1 MADEQDKWLTGDMAE
16 RLLRGESLEAVDS
29 SAPDQARK
37 LAEALA
43 ALSAGAAPATGE
55 LPGEQGALAAFRKV
69 REEAE
74 AERAAAA
81 FGTAGTG
88 AGSGADA
95 RDADSGLVR
104 IGRPARSGT
113 RSRRPAWARP
123 VRFALAAVVA
133 AGTLGGVAMAAGGGV
148 LPNPFRDE
156 HPKPVTSVSTA
167 QSSDRPTDTSSPR
180 PPLGLVPGT
189 PDGSLAP
196 SSGGSPSGTAAGPG
210 RDAGGQVTP
219 GSGDPSAAGTWRR
232 EAAAACRDLRDG
244 KELGGDRRRALENL
258 AGGPVRVTR
267 YCRAVLAEQNGSAG
281 QGKGQGGDTGNG
293 NGNGNG
299 NGKGGGNGKGDGEG
313 GGNGDGNGQGDDDA
327 HPGRGHG
334 RDQGGH
340 GGRHRGSVVSPAP
353 SAFAPVT
360 PGRRPGTPAASPSPS
375 YSAL

>member
-1 MADEQDKWLTGDMAE
+1 MADEQYKWLTGDMAE

-29 SAPDQARK
+29 SAPDQARR
-37 LAEALA
+37 LAEALG

-81 FGTAGTG
+81 FGAAGTG
-88 AGSGADA
+88 AGSGTGA
-95 RDADSGLVR
+95 RDADAGLVR

-156 HPKPVTSVSTA
+156 HPGPVTSVSTA
-167 QSSDRPTDTSSPR
+167 QSSDRPTATSSTR

-189 PDGSLAP
+189 PDGSSAAP
-196 SSGGSPSGTAAGPG
+196 PGGSPSGTAAGPG
-210 RDAGGQVTP
+210 RGAGGQATP
-219 GSGDPSAAGTWRR
+219 RSGDPSGTSGSWWR

-244 KELGGDRRRALENL
+244 KELGSDRRRALENL

-281 QGKGQGGDTGNG
+281 DDKGQGGDTGG
-293 NGNGNG
+293 
-299 NGKGGGNGKGDGEG
+299 GKGDGNGKGDGSG
-313 GGNGDGNGQGDDDA
+313 KGDGNGDGNGQGDDDG

-334 RDQGGH
+334 RDRGGH

-353 SAFAPVT
+353 SAFVPVT
-360 PGRRPGTPAASPSPS
+360 PGRRSHPPAPSPSAS

>member
-1 MADEQDKWLTGDMAE
+1 MADEQYKWLTGDMAE

-37 LAEALA
+37 LAEALG
-43 ALSAGAAPATGE
+43 ALSAEAAPATGE

-81 FGTAGTG
+81 FGAAGTG
-88 AGSGADA
+88 GGSGTGA
-95 RDADSGLVR
+95 RDRDAGLVR
-104 IGRPARSGT
+104 IGRPTRSGT
-113 RSRRPAWARP
+113 RSRRPGWARP
-123 VRFALAAVVA
+123 VRFALAAAVA

-156 HPKPVTSVSTA
+156 HPGPVSSVSTA
-167 QSSDRPTDTSSPR
+167 QSSGRPTATSSPR
-180 PPLGLVPGT
+180 PPLNIAPGT
-189 PDGSLAP
+189 PDGSSAP
-196 SSGGSPSGTAAGPG
+196 SLGGSPSGTAAGPG
-210 RDAGGQVTP
+210 RDAAEQVTP
-219 GSGDPSAAGTWRR
+219 GPGDPSGTWWR

-244 KELGGDRRRALENL
+244 KELGNDRRRALENL

-267 YCRAVLAEQNGSAG
+267 YCRGVLAEQNGSAG
-281 QGKGQGGDTGNG
+281 AGKGQGGDTGKG
-293 NGNGNG
+293 D
-299 NGKGGGNGKGDGEG
+299 GKGDGNGKGDGKG

-327 HPGRGHG
+327 HPGRGHD

-340 GGRHRGSVVSPAP
+340 GGRHRGGVVSPAP

-360 PGRRPGTPAASPSPS
+360 PGRRPDTPAPSPSPS
-375 YSAL
+375 YSALRPSEL